1 MKNLQKKMR
10 ILSFVFAIGFMFYGM
25 TLPVNAYIQKAGT
38 VNEAVTL
45 RQNADSSSKQV
56 MELTSGQAVKVN
68 NELKDE
74 NGTVWYQLIV
84 GDTTL
89 GYVPASTVTISD
101 SAAGYQGSTMQTVQ
115 TVTITERI
123 GTVTAGTAIRVRQQA
138 TTTSEQIASME
149 SGDTFLVLSD
159 IDTGD
164 GYTWYKVEFDDHG
177 TKVIGHVRSDLV
189 TVEEVTREVEQVVEV
204 PVTTPSEDETSAP
217 YSVSSQV
224 NAEGTTVW
232 YLTDN
237 ATGDA
242 KEISSLLN
250 SEPVQKSG
258 GGVYK
263 VFVVILLILVI
274 LAAGAATFFY
284 LRWRDAEDFILE
296 LREKQVRAKK
306 QPAPNRGSQ
315 TSPVQTK
322 QAPQTMSG
330 MGIKPAASTK
340 TEGAGALTGM
350 SVPKKPVFH
359 TDSLKT
365 TSQATVQQPTKTTA
379 QQTIKAEE
387 QTIPQQPVKPAG
399 QTMAQQSVKTTASQ
413 TVKAESQTIFQQPV
427 KPMGQTT
434 AQQQVKTTISQTV
447 KAESQTISQQ
457 PIKAATPQPVKT
469 TIPQSANSAAASVK
483 PEVLPNTMDIVKATQ
498 QELKNNQTGSVK
510 KPQTG
515 GWKSKNFLTD
525 DDDLEFDFL
534 EMEE

>member
-45 RQNADSSSKQV
+45 RQNADSSSNQV

-68 NELKDE
+68 NELKDA

-101 SAAGYQGSTMQTVQ
+101 NAAGYQGSTMQTVQ

-123 GTVTAGTAIRVRQQA
+123 GTVTAGTAIRVREQA

-189 TVEEVTREVEQVVEV
+189 KVEEVTREVEQIVEV

-250 SEPVQKSG
+250 SEPAQKSG

-296 LREKQVRAKK
+296 LKEKQIRAKK
-306 QPAPNRGSQ
+306 QTAPNRGSQ
-315 TSPVQTK
+315 TSPAQTK
-322 QAPQTMSG
+322 QAPQAMSG
-330 MGIKPAASTK
+330 MGIKPTTSPKA
-340 TEGAGALTGM
+340 EGAGALAGM

-365 TSQATVQQPTKTTA
+365 TGQATVQQPTKTTA
-379 QQTIKAEE
+379 QQTIKSEE
-387 QTIPQQPVKPAG
+387 QTVSQQAVKPIGQTTVQQPVK
-399 QTMAQQSVKTTASQ
+399 TTPSQ
-413 TVKAESQTIFQQPV
+413 TAAESQTISQQPV

-434 AQQQVKTTISQTV
+434 AQQ
-447 KAESQTISQQ
+447 
-457 PIKAATPQPVKT
+457 PIKAAAPQPVKT
-469 TIPQSANSAAASVK
+469 TMPQSANSAVPSVK

-534 EMEE
+534 DMEE